1 MNKQELGRLG
11 EEEAV
16 HYLRERGWRI
26 LERNVRIGRREVD
39 VIAMKGEV
47 LAFIE
52 VKCRT
57 TGRFGH
63 PLEAITP
70 GKRAGVAEVAR
81 AWLRRSALSRDV
93 LVRFDAISVSL
104 SEPGRPKILHI
115 SDAWRTG

>member
-11 EEEAV
+11 EDEAV
-16 HYLRERGWRI
+16 RFLRERGWRI
-26 LERNVRIGRREVD
+26 LDRNVRIGRREVD
-39 VIAMKGEV
+39 VIAMKDEV

-57 TGRFGH
+57 TGKFGH

-70 GKRAGVAEVAR
+70 RKRAGVAEVAR
-81 AWLRRSALSRDV
+81 AWLRRSPLPSGV

-104 SEPGRPKILHI
+104 SEGVRPEVLHI